1 MYGEYKP
8 SNNCRELLALRLTL
22 KKPLDVP
29 RYKVSLSKEVWP
41 IDKIDRLLN
50 RLERVS
56 IKHWWYD
63 EWTTPIIKTYQLNGV
78 RVVVTPHGD
87 IKVDDWR
94 INTQRDQTV
103 RAIELFDCVTTKM
116 GVSMDIAID
125 EALK

>member
-1 MYGEYKP
+1 MAIKFSVLAVASMLLIVGC
-8 SNNCRELLALRLTL
+8 SGNNQTCVHPTARAVEIE
-22 KKPLDVP
+22 D
-29 RYKVSLSKEVWP
+29 